1 LEFDKNI
8 HYAIIDIAREEYSMK
23 TSEQMSI
30 IRIVLPLMVAMIAK
44 LFEVIIGY
52 NSLFAIIN
60 LVTFVLFV
68 KGIINY
74 IENKYDITIL
84 AINHN
89 KTISSR

>member
-1 LEFDKNI
+1 
-8 HYAIIDIAREEYSMK
+8 MK
-23 TSEQMSI
+23 TNMQMSI
-30 IRIVLPLMVAMIAK
+30 IRIVLPLVVAMVAK
-44 LFEVIIGY
+44 LYEVIIEC

-60 LVTFVLFV
+60 LVTLVLFV

-89 KTISSR
+89 KTVSSR